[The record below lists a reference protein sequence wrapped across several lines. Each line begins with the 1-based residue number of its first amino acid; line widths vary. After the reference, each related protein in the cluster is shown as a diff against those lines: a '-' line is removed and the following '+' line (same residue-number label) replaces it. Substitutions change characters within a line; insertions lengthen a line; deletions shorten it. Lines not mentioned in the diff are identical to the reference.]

1 MAYDM
6 QPRAILFA
14 KARKAFLPLGS
25 RDNAAVAAVCLA
37 LTLAVFTLACR
48 IAAVW

>member
-1 MAYDM
+1 MAVRM
-6 QPRAILFA
+6 QGRAILFA
-14 KARKAFLPLGS
+14 KARKGSFPIAS
-25 RDNAAVAAVCLA
+25 RDNASLTAVCLA

>member
-1 MAYDM
+1 MAYNM

-14 KARKAFLPLGS
+14 KARKASFPIGS
-25 RDNAAVAAVCLA
+25 RDNAPVAAVCLA